1 MFTVSGSKGVKGMES
16 RKAEEPYFV
25 GDRTLLND
33 FWKDVVGLVE
43 TNPSGWRVRMECLAW
58 GW

>member
-1 MFTVSGSKGVKGMES
+1 MES

-33 FWKDVVGLVE
+33 FWKDVVCLVE
-43 TNPSGWRVRMECLAW
+43 TNPRGWRVRMECLAS